1 MLKCR
6 RNVSMEFEVYERGNA
21 LLQKF
26 PSGLPRLFLDPLR
39 CERGKFRNRSAGG
52 TSQGARYY
60 FG

>member
-26 PSGLPRLFLDPLR
+26 PSGLPRLFLRSPAVR
-39 CERGKFRNRSAGG
+39 EGKIPK
-52 TSQGARYY
+52 
-60 FG
+60 